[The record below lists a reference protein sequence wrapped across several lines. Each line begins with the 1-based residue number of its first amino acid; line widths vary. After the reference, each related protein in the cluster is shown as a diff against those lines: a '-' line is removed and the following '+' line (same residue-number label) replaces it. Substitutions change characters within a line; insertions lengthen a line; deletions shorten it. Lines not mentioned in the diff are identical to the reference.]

1 MWIAG
6 LAAYVLVEKLAPAG
20 HWVGRATGLLL
31 IGWGLATL
39 FAVPQS
45 LPW

>member
-39 FAVPQS
+39 FTVPLS